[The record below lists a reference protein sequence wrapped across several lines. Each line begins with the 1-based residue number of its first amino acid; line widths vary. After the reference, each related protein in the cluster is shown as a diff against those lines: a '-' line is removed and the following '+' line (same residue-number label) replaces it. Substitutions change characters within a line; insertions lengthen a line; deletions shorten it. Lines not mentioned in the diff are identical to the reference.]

1 MTLDNNKFLLKLK
14 VNKFGEMLF
23 SEGVVT
29 RERCDSFFILKSTAR
44 CLAAHVY
51 GDVSYLPAVENE

>member
-1 MTLDNNKFLLKLK
+1 
-14 VNKFGEMLF
+14 MLF

-29 RERCDSFFILKSTAR
+29 RERCDSFFILESTAR
-44 CLAAHVY
+44 CLVTQVY